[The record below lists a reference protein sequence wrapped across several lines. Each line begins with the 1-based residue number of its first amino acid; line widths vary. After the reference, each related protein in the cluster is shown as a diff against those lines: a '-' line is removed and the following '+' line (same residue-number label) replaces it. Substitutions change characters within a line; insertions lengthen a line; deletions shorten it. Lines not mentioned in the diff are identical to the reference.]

1 MPIVGDI
8 KNLYSDVEKTR
19 ALFPTTKVEAVS
31 DEDGTGLNVI
41 LENMVYTGNA
51 VEDSEVIPVNADT
64 LGGRLA
70 EEYATQNYVATKI
83 AEAQL
88 GGDGGDIDLSG
99 YATKDEVSNH
109 TNDKNN
115 PHGMTIAQIGAAPDG
130 YVTYTGWFNSEDM
143 LDSKLTESYSAIA
156 DGKIGFAELE
166 STSNAITLTQGKWFF
181 TMYRSSAEYGV
192 VTAIRYD
199 SANVVAIM
207 QRSLIG
213 GTWGAWQNGS
223 PSAFAPAG
231 YGFGE
236 KVGRYCA
243 DCHVVTQLGLYYVDE
258 NTANLPN
265 GVISGVLMVEGRHTT
280 YNNGVDLYLTL
291 KREAEI
297 WYCYYSSWAGA
308 WQPWV
313 EGSPSAF
320 APGGYG
326 LGQAQA
332 SAPEN
337 NDANL
342 AIYNGVYTVY
352 SSTVNSPQLDGVLVV
367 STRSYGY
374 AHQTLIPT
382 YYKGC
387 VITRQQDNG
396 TWGNWEWLN
405 PPMAPGT
412 EYRTL
417 ERWQGKPVYTKL
429 LSFGALPNGTEK
441 SFGHGIT
448 DMEHPLSI
456 DMFCT
461 NGNWE
466 FTLPS
471 AYATETTVA
480 FNTSTVIVTTTNNRS
495 SYDGYAILKYTKK

>member
-99 YATKDEVSNH
+99 YATKDEVSYH
-109 TNDKNN
+109 ANDKNN
-115 PHGMTIAQIGAAPDG
+115 PHEVTIAQIGAAPAG

-143 LDSKLTESYSAIA
+143 LDSKLTEAYAGIA
-156 DGKIGFAELE
+156 DNKIGFAELE

-223 PSAFAPAG
+223 PSAFAP
-231 YGFGE
+231 
-236 KVGRYCA
+236 
-243 DCHVVTQLGLYYVDE
+243 
-258 NTANLPN
+258 
-265 GVISGVLMVEGRHTT
+265 S
-280 YNNGVDLYLTL
+280 
-291 KREAEI
+291 
-297 WYCYYSSWAGA
+297 
-308 WQPWV
+308 
-313 EGSPSAF
+313 
-320 APGGYG
+320 GYG
-326 LGQAQA
+326 LGDVAQRIDNW
-332 SAPEN
+332 N
-337 NDANL
+337 NAKS
-342 AIYNGVYTVY
+342 NGFY
-352 SSTVNSPQLDGVLVV
+352 V
-367 STRSYGY
+367 SSYGC
-374 AHQTLIPT
+374 PD
-382 YYKGC
+382 G
-387 VITRQQDNG
+387 D
-396 TWGNWEWLN
+396 GNEWHGIVCNYNTALCNQLLWKSWTTGSVMASRRIIEGVAEPWEYVN
-405 PPMAPGT
+405 PPMALGV
-412 EYRTL
+412 EYRTTK
-417 ERWQGKPVYTKL
+417 RHNGKAVYTTK
-429 LSFGALPNGTEK
+429 FNGGALPNNKTKYFTPTLTFVDIVDVIAVATCQGGGFKLPNIHGVTASESVEFWSGGNGT
-441 SFGHGIT
+441 
-448 DMEHPLSI
+448 
-456 DMFCT
+456 
-461 NGNWE
+461 
-466 FTLPS
+466 
-471 AYATETTVA
+471 ATKTYMDRSDY
-480 FNTSTVIVTTTNNRS
+480 NLYVTFE
-495 SYDGYAILKYTKK
+495 YTKD